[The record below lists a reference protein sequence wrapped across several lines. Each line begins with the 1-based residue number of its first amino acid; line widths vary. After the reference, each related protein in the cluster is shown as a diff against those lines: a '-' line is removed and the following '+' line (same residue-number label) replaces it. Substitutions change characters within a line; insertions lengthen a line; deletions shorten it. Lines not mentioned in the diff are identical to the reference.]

1 MGRRKIDIA
10 PISNDR
16 HRNVTFS
23 KRKSGLIKKA
33 TELSVLCDAQ
43 VAVLVFSAGHKV
55 TCYSSNPIN
64 HLLQRFSEYKDTPE
78 VRSLPPL
85 VQPAR
90 FACGSVGPLLLV
102 PCCAV
107 SAYGF

>member
-1 MGRRKIDIA
+1 MGRRKISIA
-10 PISNDR
+10 PIANDR

-55 TCYSSNPIN
+55 TCYSSNPIH
-64 HLLQRFSEYKDTPE
+64 HLLQKFSEYTGAPE
-78 VRSLPPL
+78 VRL
-85 VQPAR
+85 VSTGSAVPAR
-90 FACGSVGPLLLV
+90 GP
-102 PCCAV
+102 
-107 SAYGF
+107 